1 MVLLAAAAVAS
12 LVVRAEPAATPAP
25 PLIRADSVPPGSLV
39 VESQPSGQVF
49 LDGRDTGQFTPA
61 FLEDLAPGGH
71 SVEVVSPAGRGAEAV
86 WLEPGRTTTLQV
98 SVGASRHVL
107 RVDTDAP
114 HASVEID
121 GHSYGG
127 GPIAA
132 ELGEGLH
139 GFRAQLSGFKTADQT
154 VEVDKDTA
162 RIQLDL
168 TPLDSSIVWSALS
181 PFLEYDIRY
190 AGSAWLGGRVSALF
204 LGFDPNR
211 SSAGPLF
218 FGVAGLAHYR
228 IEDPAA
234 SSLGADF
241 YGGPTVAYAQYSPNR
256 STTCCTDD
264 TLVGAV
270 TGIALRWG
278 IAQIMFEAHV
288 GMIGGE
294 AHFFLS
300 PVLAVR
306 MDR

>member
-1 MVLLAAAAVAS
+1 MLLLAAAVAS
-12 LVVRAEPAATPAP
+12 LVVRAEPAATAAP
-25 PLIRADSVPPGSLV
+25 PLIRADSAPPASLV
-39 VESQPSGQVF
+39 VESQPPGQVF
-49 LDGRDTGQFTPA
+49 IDGRDTGQFTPA

-98 SVGASRHVL
+98 PVGPRRHVL
-107 RVDTDAP
+107 RVDTDPP

-121 GHSYGG
+121 GRSYGG
-127 GPIAA
+127 GPISA
-132 ELGEGLH
+132 ELGEGFH
-139 GFRAQLSGFKTADQT
+139 GFKAQLSGFKTADQT
-154 VEVDKDTA
+154 LEVNRDTQ
-162 RIQLDL
+162 RLRLDL
-168 TPLDSSIVWSALS
+168 APFDSSIVWSALS
-181 PFLEYDIRY
+181 PFVEYDVRF
-190 AGSAWLGGRVSALF
+190 AGSAWLGGRVSTLF

-241 YGGPTVAYAQYSPNR
+241 YGGPTVEYAQYSPNR
-256 STTCCTDD
+256 STHCCADD
-264 TLVGAV
+264 VLVGAV

-300 PVLAVR
+300 PVLALR